1 MPTRRAILA
10 TSTFLASSRLAA
22 QSILELPPPRPGI
35 RFAYGASE
43 VQFAELRVPAGPG
56 PHPVAIVI
64 HGGYWRARYDLRHI
78 AHLCDALT
86 RQGVATWSL
95 EYRRIGNPGG
105 GWPGTL
111 DDVRAGALYLKTI
124 AAEQSINIKR
134 VVATGHS
141 AGGQLAL
148 WLARQKV
155 LVLRAVVP
163 LAAVSNL
170 RRAWE
175 LKLSDTVVSEFLGG
189 SPREVP
195 ERYRAASPIELLPLN
210 VPQRILHGA
219 SDDVVP
225 IEMSREYAAAAKKS
239 GDDSKLIEIAGAGHF
254 ELIDPRSTVWPMVAS
269 SMLDFLQ

>member
-10 TSTFLASSRLAA
+10 TSTFLSSGLAA

-64 HGGYWRARYDLRHI
+64 HGGYWRAHYDLMHI

-86 RQGVATWSL
+86 QQGIATWSL

-124 AAEQSINIKR
+124 AAEHLIDMNR

-148 WLARQKV
+148 WLAKQKV
-155 LVLRAVVP
+155 LVLRGAVP

-175 LKLSDTVVSEFLGG
+175 LKLSDSVVSEFLGG
-189 SPREVP
+189 SPQEVP
-195 ERYRAASPIELLPLN
+195 ERYRAASPIELLALN
-210 VPQRILHGA
+210 VPQRILHGT

-225 IEMSREYAAAAKKS
+225 VEMSREYAGAAKKS
-239 GDDSKLIEIAGAGHF
+239 GDDSKLVEIAGAGHF
-254 ELIDPRSTVWPMVAS
+254 ELIDPRSTVWPIVTS
-269 SMLDFLQ
+269 NMLDLLH